1 MTHIYSSA
9 AAKYAQCPMPS
20 VVLHVQTSAHAN
32 PDVAAVTFQSCTSA
46 QRTTVTY
53 SQLLDQIKVAP
64 TPASP
69 NTPLNYSCARLQL
82 EP

>member
-9 AAKYAQCPMPS
+9 AAKYKHCTVANVM
-20 VVLHVQTSAHAN
+20 LHVQTSAHAN

-64 TPASP
+64 TSP
-69 NTPLNYSCARLQL
+69 NTPLSYSCARLQL

>member
-9 AAKYAQCPMPS
+9 AAKYTQPVPS
-20 VVLHVQTSAHAN
+20 VMLHVQTSAHAN

-53 SQLLDQIKVAP
+53 SQLLDQIKVPPAP
-64 TPASP
+64 TSP

>member
-1 MTHIYSSA
+1 M
-9 AAKYAQCPMPS
+9 
-20 VVLHVQTSAHAN
+20 LHVQTSAHAN

-53 SQLLDQIKVAP
+53 SQLLDQIKVPP

-69 NTPLNYSCARLQL
+69 DTPLSYSCARLQL